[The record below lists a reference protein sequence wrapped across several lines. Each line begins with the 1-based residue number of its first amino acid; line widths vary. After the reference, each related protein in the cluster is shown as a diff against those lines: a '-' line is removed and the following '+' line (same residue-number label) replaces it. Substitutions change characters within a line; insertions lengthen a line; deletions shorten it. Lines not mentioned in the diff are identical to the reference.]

1 MFKFWN
7 LILQLELLL
16 FEFVKSIRSGNL
28 QFFINT
34 LMKIAPWMFALDHHN
49 YARWLPVH
57 INEMSQLQQNHP
69 GVYEE
74 FLKGKFSVQKSNRK
88 FSRIA
93 ADQNHEQMNAKIK
106 GVDGA
111 IGLTENETA
120 LQRWLICG
128 PEISRLLDEFESI
141 NEGVNRMREH
151 HDFSDSVQSIF
162 QEEVKSLLS
171 ALEDVGNPSD
181 DDSNDLFDLET
192 KIVVPETI
200 AQNWHKLEYVG
211 EKQVLVIV
219 SVPLSDTITK
229 NKLSLFKAVR
239 SYSASKKDEEL
250 NTSKYNVSL
259 FSRLFIACQTREGD
273 LENFFAH
280 ENQLNP
286 PSLSDRGELR
296 PAKSK
301 SGIVDCLLPNE
312 DSMPCESPP
321 VDCKVFDGPTLA
333 NVLSSESNCK
343 SFAQYA

>member
-1 MFKFWN
+1 
-7 LILQLELLL
+7 
-16 FEFVKSIRSGNL
+16 
-28 QFFINT
+28 
-34 LMKIAPWMFALDHHN
+34 MKIAPWMFALDHHN

-162 QEEVKSLLS
+162 HEEVKSLLS

-200 AQNWHKLEYVG
+200 AQNLYKLENVG
-211 EKQVLVIV
+211 EK
-219 SVPLSDTITK
+219 
-229 NKLSLFKAVR
+229 
-239 SYSASKKDEEL
+239 
-250 NTSKYNVSL
+250 
-259 FSRLFIACQTREGD
+259 
-273 LENFFAH
+273 
-280 ENQLNP
+280 
-286 PSLSDRGELR
+286 
-296 PAKSK
+296 
-301 SGIVDCLLPNE
+301 
-312 DSMPCESPP
+312 
-321 VDCKVFDGPTLA
+321 
-333 NVLSSESNCK
+333 
-343 SFAQYA
+343 

>member
-49 YARWLPVH
+49 YARSH
-57 INEMSQLQQNHP
+57 INEISQLQQNHP

-74 FLKGKFSVQKSNRK
+74 FLKGRLSGKKSNRK

-93 ADQNHEQMNAKIK
+93 ADQNHEQKNAKIK

-120 LQRWLICG
+120 LQSWLICG
-128 PEISRLLDEFESI
+128 LEIFWLLDEFERI
-141 NEGVNRMREH
+141 NEGVNHVREH
-151 HDFSDSVQSIF
+151 HGFCDSVQSVF
-162 QEEVKSLLS
+162 HKEVKSLLS
-171 ALEDVGNPSD
+171 ALKDVGNPFD
-181 DDSNDLFDLET
+181 DNSNDLFDLET

-250 NTSKYNVSL
+250 NTSKYSVSL

-280 ENQLNP
+280 GNQLNP
-286 PSLSDRGELR
+286 PSLSD
-296 PAKSK
+296 
-301 SGIVDCLLPNE
+301 
-312 DSMPCESPP
+312 
-321 VDCKVFDGPTLA
+321 
-333 NVLSSESNCK
+333 
-343 SFAQYA
+343 